1 MARSRLIRL
10 LVTVVALG
18 VILVAGDLAARSY
31 ATGRFAGELRSAY
44 DLPADPTVTVAGGS
58 FLWQA
63 VRGRFDDVTV
73 DVGQMPAGK
82 VTLRDVRVRIPEVD
96 VPLGVLVGGSGT
108 VDLAAGTVR
117 GQVSYADLAQQ
128 VSPGGLRV
136 ALARAGDAIRATTTV
151 RVFTLGVELAVTVRP
166 ELDGASVTLDPV
178 SAEVAGAEV
187 PLSRAERLLEA
198 AGFGGWSIALSD
210 VPPHVDLDAF
220 QVADSGVLVSG
231 TLGASAVDVD

>member
-1 MARSRLIRL
+1 VARSRLIRL
-10 LVTVVALG
+10 LVTVLALG
-18 VILVAGDLAARSY
+18 VILVAADLAARSY
-31 ATGRFAGELRSAY
+31 ASGRFAGELRTRY
-44 DLPADPTVTVAGGS
+44 DLPADPSVRVAGGS

-73 DVGQMPAGK
+73 DVGEMPAGK

-136 ALARAGDAIRATTTV
+136 DLARAGDAIRATTTV
-151 RVFTLGVELAVTVRP
+151 RVFTL
-166 ELDGASVTLDPV
+166 
-178 SAEVAGAEV
+178 EV

-210 VPPHVDLDAF
+210 VPPQVDLDAF